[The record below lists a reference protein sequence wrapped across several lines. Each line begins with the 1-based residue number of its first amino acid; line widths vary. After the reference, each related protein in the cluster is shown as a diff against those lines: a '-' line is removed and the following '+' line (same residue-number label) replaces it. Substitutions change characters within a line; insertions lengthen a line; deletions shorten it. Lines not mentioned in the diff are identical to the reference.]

1 MTKVC
6 GKLHLWKWEIR
17 KNEKHGEIG
26 KWIEEWRKKESGGTE
41 WDDQVCGQTE
51 NTMAEKEKMQKTR
64 KTKRRKGMEMIKDSE
79 ERGGGNKEI
88 KYGRN

>member
-1 MTKVC
+1 M
-6 GKLHLWKWEIR
+6 
-17 KNEKHGEIG
+17 
-26 KWIEEWRKKESGGTE
+26 
-41 WDDQVCGQTE
+41 CGQTE

-79 ERGGGNKEI
+79 ERGGNKEI